1 MIRGVPAASN
11 VNKSAVACKTASA
24 LNRQRKEELIKE
36 KERLEEEHNRLRK
49 LREQV
54 DGNIRD
60 TLTNENTARYT
71 TQRHLILAVC
81 FIALPTE
88 TGC

>member
-1 MIRGVPAASN
+1 VIRGVPAAIN
-11 VNKSAVACKTASA
+11 TNKSAVACRTAPSA

-36 KERLEEEHNRLRK
+36 KERLEEEHTRLRK

-60 TLTNENTARYT
+60 TLTNEDTARYT
-71 TQRHLILAVC
+71 TKTSYLGGLLYRASDR
-81 FIALPTE
+81 